1 MDFSLSLSPLSEP
14 GAVYRPVSNY
24 SLVNTETEAWK
35 TVFCIY
41 CSRPALL
48 SKRMLLPPPSFLSH
62 SLPLQQD
69 FFFFFLHILDPTRVK
84 ESIIYNISIIIQ
96 YVVDVVHR
104 DEMKDKSSASV
115 SKYKV

>member
-1 MDFSLSLSPLSEP
+1 MENSVLHLLQQASI
-14 GAVYRPVSNY
+14 AVQ
-24 SLVNTETEAWK
+24 TDA
-35 TVFCIY
+35 
-41 CSRPALL
+41 PA
-48 SKRMLLPPPSFLSH
+48 SSFLSF
-62 SLPLQQD
+62 SQPPTSAG
-69 FFFFFLHILDPTRVK
+69 FFFFLHILDPTRVK